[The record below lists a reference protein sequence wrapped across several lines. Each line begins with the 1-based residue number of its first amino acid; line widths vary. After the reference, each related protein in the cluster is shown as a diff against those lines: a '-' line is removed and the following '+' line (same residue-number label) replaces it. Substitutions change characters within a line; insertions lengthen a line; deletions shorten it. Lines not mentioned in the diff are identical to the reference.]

1 MPTAAINAIR
11 TLQKRIAVELPDF
24 ALPSELPRDPIALK
38 VLMREQQAALAAIR
52 SEAQRHL
59 GDAQSYLSDVQGT
72 LAETRGT
79 LAETQEEL
87 AKAQSRIRYLYEQF
101 VLARHRMFG
110 ASSEQSPDQV
120 RLFNEAEILAGMP
133 TADEDD
139 DTEASDD
146 ASAGVSPAK
155 TKARGKRAPLPAEL
169 PRIDVVHELPEDQR
183 ICACGTPMVEIG
195 EEVSEQLDIVPMKI
209 QVLRHI
215 RKRYGCPDADQAPVT
230 APMPAQ
236 PIPKSNA
243 SVDLIAML
251 LAVKYI
257 DGLPLARFEKVLAR
271 YGVTISRQ
279 TLARWVIAAANV
291 LQPVHNLL
299 RDALFDGRILHMD
312 ETTLQ
317 VLKEAGRAATSKSY
331 MWVQTGGPPQR
342 PVVIYDYNP
351 SRGGH
356 VPTELVTGFQGF
368 LMTDGYEAYN
378 ALARTEG
385 IEHQV
390 CWAHC
395 RRGFVDAQ
403 RVQPKGKNGRAD
415 EALRLIRSLY
425 RIERELKDVGVTERF
440 LQRRARSVP
449 ILKGMRTWLDAALI
463 AVTPKSA
470 LGKAL
475 AYMHHYWPKLI
486 RYVEWG
492 DTPIDNNRAENAIR
506 PFVVGRKAW
515 LFSDTPA
522 GAHASALIYSL
533 VETAKANGIEPS
545 AWLALLLRTVP
556 GAKSVEEIEALL
568 PWNLHPATLPR
579 IAKA

>member
-1 MPTAAINAIR
+1 MPTAAIETIR
-11 TLQKRIAVELPDF
+11 TLPKRIAIELPDF
-24 ALPSELPRDPIALK
+24 ALPSELPSDSIALK
-38 VLMREQQAALAAIR
+38 ALMREQQAALAAIR
-52 SEAQRHL
+52 SQAQRHL
-59 GDAQSYLSDVQGT
+59 T
-72 LAETRGT
+72 E
-79 LAETQEEL
+79 LAETQDEL

-120 RLFNEAEILAGMP
+120 LLFNEAEVLAAMP

-139 DTEASDD
+139 DTDASDD
-146 ASAGVSPAK
+146 ANAGGTPPKA
-155 TKARGKRAPLPAEL
+155 KARGKRAPLPAEL
-169 PRIDVVHELPEDQR
+169 PRLDIVHELPADQR
-183 ICACGTPMVEIG
+183 VCACGTPMVEIG
-195 EEVSEQLDIVPMKI
+195 EEISEQLDIVPMKI

-215 RKRYGCPDADQAPVT
+215 RKRYGCPEADQAPVT

-312 ETTLQ
+312 ETTVQ
-317 VLKEAGRAATSKSY
+317 VLKEHGRPATSNSY
-331 MWVQTGGPPQR
+331 MWVQTGGPPDR
-342 PVVIYDYNP
+342 PVVIYDYKP
-351 SRGGH
+351 SRGGG
-356 VPTELVTGFQGF
+356 VPLELVTGFQGF

-403 RVQPKGKNGRAD
+403 RVQPKGKSGKAD

-425 RIERELKDVGVTERF
+425 RIERELKDASVTERF
-440 LQRRARSVP
+440 LGRRTQSVP
-449 ILKGMRTWLDAALI
+449 ILKGMRKWLDEALI

-506 PFVVGRKAW
+506 PFVLGRRAW

-522 GAHASALIYSL
+522 GAHASALLYSL
-533 VETAKANGIEPS
+533 VESAKANRLEPS
-545 AWLALLLRTVP
+545 AWLAALLRTVP
-556 GAKSVEEIEALL
+556 GAQSVEEIEALL
-568 PWNLHPATLPR
+568 PWNLHPAALPR
-579 IAKA
+579 IATA

>member
-1 MPTAAINAIR
+1 MSRAASEAIPTSPD
-11 TLQKRIAVELPDF
+11 RIAVELPDF
-24 ALPSELPRDPIALK
+24 ALPDELPSDPVALK
-38 VLMREQQAALAAIR
+38 ALMREQQAALASIR
-52 SEAQRHL
+52 LQAQRHL
-59 GDAQSYLSDVQGT
+59 
-72 LAETRGT
+72 AETRSHLAEAHSELAGARGD
-79 LAETQEEL
+79 LAETQSDL
-87 AKAQSRIRYLYEQF
+87 AKAQGRIRYLYEQF
-101 VLARHRMFG
+101 ILARRRMFG
-110 ASSEQSPDQV
+110 ASSEQSPHQA
-120 RLFNEAEILAGMP
+120 RLFDEAEVLAAMP
-133 TADEDD
+133 VADEDA
-139 DTEASDD
+139 DTEASED
-146 ASAGVSPAK
+146 AADPGRSAKS
-155 TKARGKRAPLPAEL
+155 KARGKRAPLPAEL
-169 PRIDVVHELPEDQR
+169 PRIDIVHELPEDQR
-183 ICACGTPMVEIG
+183 VCACGTPMVEIG
-195 EEVSEQLDIVPMKI
+195 EEVSEQLDIVPMRI

-215 RKRYGCPDADQAPVT
+215 RKRYGCPQADRAPVT

-243 SVDLIAML
+243 SPDLIAML

-271 YGVTISRQ
+271 HGVIMSRQ
-279 TLARWVIAAANV
+279 TLARWVIAAAKL

-312 ETTLQ
+312 ETTVQ

-331 MWVQTGGPPQR
+331 MWVQTGGPPDR

-356 VPTELVTGFQGF
+356 VPTELITGFQGF

-395 RRGFVDAQ
+395 RRGFIDAQ
-403 RVQPKGKNGRAD
+403 RVQPKGKLGRAD
-415 EALRLIRSLY
+415 EALRLIRLLY
-425 RIERELKDVGVTERF
+425 RIERELKQASVTERF
-440 LQRRARSVP
+440 LGRRAKSVP
-449 ILKGMRTWLDAALI
+449 ILKDIRGWLDKALV

-492 DTPIDNNRAENAIR
+492 DTPIDNNRCENAIR
-506 PFVVGRKAW
+506 PFVVGRKGW

-545 AWLALLLRTVP
+545 AWLTLLLRTVP
-556 GAKSVEEIEALL
+556 GARSVEEIEALL
-568 PWNLHPATLPR
+568 PWNLSPATLPG
-579 IAKA
+579 IPKA

>member
-1 MPTAAINAIR
+1 MPIAAIDAVR
-11 TLQKRIAVELPDF
+11 TSAKRIAVELPDF
-24 ALPSELPRDPIALK
+24 ALPGKLPSNAMALK
-38 VLMREQQAALAAIR
+38 ALMREQQAALASIR

-59 GDAQSYLSDVQGT
+59 AHADDRLADTQAQLADAQARINYLF
-72 LAETRGT
+72 
-79 LAETQEEL
+79 
-87 AKAQSRIRYLYEQF
+87 EQF

-120 RLFNEAEILAGMP
+120 RLFDEAEVLAGMP
-133 TADEDD
+133 AVDEAADID
-139 DTEASDD
+139 ASDD
-146 ASAGVSPAK
+146 AIDDKASK

-169 PRIDVVHELPEDQR
+169 PRVDVVHDLPEDQR
-183 ICACGTPMVEIG
+183 VCACGTPMVEIG

-215 RKRYGCPDADQAPVT
+215 RKRYGCPEKDQAPVT

-243 SVDLIAML
+243 SPDLIAML

-271 YGVTISRQ
+271 YGVIMSRQ
-279 TLARWVIAAANV
+279 TLARWVIAAAKA

-312 ETTLQ
+312 ETTVQ

-331 MWVQTGGPPQR
+331 MWVQTGGPPDR

-351 SRGGH
+351 SRGGD
-356 VPTELVTGFQGF
+356 VPIELVTGFQGF

-395 RRGFVDAQ
+395 RRGFIDAQ
-403 RVQPKGKNGRAD
+403 RVQPKGKTGRAD

-425 RIERELKDVGVTERF
+425 RIERELKDADVTARF
-440 LQRRARSVP
+440 LARRDQSVP
-449 ILKGMRTWLDAALI
+449 ILKGMRTWLDNALV

-475 AYMHHYWPKLI
+475 AYMNRYWPKLI

-506 PFVVGRKAW
+506 PFVVGRRAW

-522 GAHASALIYSL
+522 GARASALIYSL
-533 VETAKANGIEPS
+533 VETAKANRLEPS
-545 AWLALLLRTVP
+545 AWLAKLLHTVP
-556 GAKSVEEIEALL
+556 GAQSVEEIEALL

-579 IAKA
+579 IVTT